1 MGTKGSIMKIERK
14 VFVVTGGGNGIGRE
28 VVLGLLAQG
37 ARVAIVD
44 RRTDD
49 ILETIRLAGAG
60 AERVSSHLV
69 DVTDEAAVA
78 ALPAQV
84 EQVHGQV
91 DGLVNV
97 AGIIQHFVRF
107 ADLTEA
113 EMTTVMDVNFW
124 GVVRMCKGFLPLLS
138 ARPEACVVNV
148 SSMGAFAPVPGQTVY
163 GASKA
168 AVKLFTE
175 GLYAEL
181 RGTPVA
187 VTAVY
192 PGGVATGIAE
202 HSGARIPGTGP
213 ADGKSAEKLAASLTS
228 PQEAARRIIG
238 GIERGSYRVVI
249 GKDATML
256 DRLSR
261 LAPQRATELI
271 ATKMA
276 ALLAPDPEAA
286 RVSG

>member
-1 MGTKGSIMKIERK
+1 MKIERK

-28 VVLGLLAQG
+28 VVLGLLEQG

-44 RRTDD
+44 RRPDD

-60 AERVSSHLV
+60 AADRVSSHVV
-69 DVTDEAAVA
+69 DLTDAAAVT

-84 EQVHGQV
+84 ERAHGEV
-91 DGLVNV
+91 DGVVNV

-113 EMTTVMDVNFW
+113 EMSTVMDVNFW
-124 GVVRMCKGFLPLLS
+124 GVVRMCKAFLPLLT
-138 ARPEACVVNV
+138 ARPEAALVNV
-148 SSMGAFAPVPGQTVY
+148 SSMGAFVPVPGQTLY

-168 AVKLFTE
+168 AVKLLTE

-181 RGTPVA
+181 RGTSVA

-192 PGGVATGIAE
+192 PGGVATGIAQ
-202 HSGARIPGTGP
+202 HSGARIPGGEP
-213 ADGKSAEKLAASLTS
+213 SDAKAAEKMAASLTS
-228 PQEAARRIIG
+228 PQEAAAKIIG

-249 GKDATML
+249 GRDATML

-261 LAPQRATELI
+261 LAPQRATEVV
-271 ATKMA
+271 AKKMA
-276 ALLAPDPEAA
+276 ALLAPDPQPASV
-286 RVSG
+286 RG